1 MSTAVDLQVSAS
13 QIATEWLTRFSAFL
27 QGTADASD
35 VFHANPWWR
44 DILTFH
50 WDYRAFLGGERI
62 SEQAR
67 HAASAQPRNF
77 VPSSTIE
84 TRFATPDQS
93 RILAFFEFETDNAT
107 NTGVAHLALDESGR
121 WAAAGVLTAMES
133 LKGHEEINGHR
144 RPLGRTPGDQP
155 NWLEQRKIDQD
166 FADRDPEVLIVG
178 SGQAGLATAAR
189 LGQLQV
195 PTLIVE
201 KNARVGDNWRKRYRS
216 LVLHD
221 PVWFD
226 HLPYLP
232 FPSTWPVFTPKDKMG
247 DWLEA
252 YASILELNVW
262 TSSTI
267 THTSYDEATKR
278 WTVVINRDG
287 TERTVHPAH
296 VVIAT
301 GLSGTTPYVP
311 EVRGADDFTGELKHS
326 TEFASGDAYAGK
338 RVLVVG
344 AATSAH
350 DLAQAL
356 HEQGAQVT
364 MLQRSA
370 TYVIGMTT
378 MTDAMGFYKEG
389 GGPTE
394 TADLIAM
401 SVPMA
406 VNVANMQQRTRDAAE
421 VDREI
426 LDGLRKAGFNITMGI
441 EDAGHSLL
449 FFEKAGGYYI
459 DVGCSQL
466 IIDGHIAMK
475 SGVEID
481 HLTTDSVVFTDGE
494 SQQFDAIYLA
504 TGYHG
509 VAETARR
516 IVGDDIVANCGP
528 IWGLD
533 DEGELQGVWRPTGQ
547 PGLWFAGGNLGLVR
561 HASKYL
567 ALQLKADLEGL
578 RARS

>member
-1 MSTAVDLQVSAS
+1 MSTSVDVQAAAS
-13 QIATEWLTRFSAFL
+13 QLATEWLAGFSDFV
-27 QGTADASD
+27 QGAVPAAD
-35 VFHANPWWR
+35 VFAAENPWWR
-44 DILTFH
+44 DILTFT
-50 WDYRAFLGGERI
+50 WDYRTFLGLERI
-62 SEQAR
+62 TDLSRRVTNANPR
-67 HAASAQPRNF
+67 HF
-77 VPSSTIE
+77 ELSTSID
-84 TRFATPDQS
+84 TRFTDPDES
-93 RILAFFEFETDNAT
+93 RILTFFEFETDLARGA
-107 NTGVAHLALDESGR
+107 GVAHLTQEASGR
-121 WAAAGVLTAMES
+121 WVAAGVLTTMDE

-155 NWLEQRKIDQD
+155 NWLEQRQIDQD
-166 FADRDPEVLIVG
+166 FAERDPEVLIVG

-201 KNARVGDNWRKRYRS
+201 NNARVGDNWRKRYRS

-278 WTVVINRDG
+278 WTVVIDRDG
-287 TERTVHPAH
+287 TQRTLHPAH

-311 EVRGADDFTGELKHS
+311 EIRGAKDFTGELKHS
-326 TEFASGDAYAGK
+326 TEFASGHAYVGK

-356 HEQGAQVT
+356 YEQGAHVT
-364 MLQRSA
+364 MLQRSE

-378 MTDAMGFYKEG
+378 MTDGMVLYQEG
-389 GGPTE
+389 ACPTE
-394 TADLIAM
+394 EADLVAM

-406 VNVANMQQRTRDAAE
+406 VNIANLQQRTRAAAE
-421 VDREI
+421 RDREI
-426 LDGLRKAGFNITMGI
+426 LDGLRAAGFKITMGI

-449 FFEKAGGYYI
+449 FFKKAGGYYI

-466 IIDGHIAMK
+466 IIDGKIAIK
-475 SGVEID
+475 QGVEID
-481 HLTTDSVVFTDGE
+481 HLTADSVVFSDGE
-494 SQQFDAIYLA
+494 TAGFDAIFLA

-509 VAETARR
+509 VTETARQ
-516 IVGDDIVANCGP
+516 IVGDDIVDNCGP

-533 DEGELQGVWRPTGQ
+533 AESELQGVWRPTGHD
-547 PGLWFAGGNLGLVR
+547 GLWFAGGNLGLVR
-561 HASKYL
+561 HASKFL

-578 RARS
+578 RA